1 MSAVIATYNESSEQ
15 TLPWY
20 RYGWPWFLI
29 AIPMVSVCLGSVMLY
44 LAFNANN
51 SMVVDDYYKEG
62 KAYNL
67 RIERDRLASV
77 LGLVANITQ
86 SAEGIILE
94 LEQNTPEQLPASL
107 ESMAQGAAV
116 NYALPE
122 SLSLRW
128 VHVTQEKLD
137 GSIKMTFI
145 GANRYIAQNVSLP
158 DAGKFRI
165 HIEPA
170 ALSVD
175 EATIA
180 TETTTPVPR
189 SSELGKFDV
198 THWRLVSE
206 LQGFDARQAI
216 TVPAPVPEKVFT
228 RTMLE

>member
-77 LGLVANITQ
+77 LGLAANITQ

-94 LEQNTPEQLPASL
+94 LEQNTPEQLPRSL
-107 ESMAQGAAV
+107 ESMAQGAAA

-137 GSIKMTFI
+137 GSIKMSFI
-145 GANRYIAQNVSLP
+145 GANRYIAQNVFLP
-158 DAGKFRI
+158 DEGKYRI
-165 HIEPA
+165 HVEP

-175 EATIA
+175 AATTA
-180 TETTTPVPR
+180 TATTPPKPEAIEPGV
-189 SSELGKFDV
+189 FDV
-198 THWRLVSE
+198 TRWRLISE
-206 LQGFDARQAI
+206 LQGFDASQAI

>member
-77 LGLVANITQ
+77 LGLAANITQ
-86 SAEGIILE
+86 SADGIILE
-94 LEQNTPEQLPASL
+94 LEQNTPEQLPRSL
-107 ESMAQGAAV
+107 ESMAQGAAA

-158 DAGKFRI
+158 DEGKFRI

-170 ALSVD
+170 LSMD
-175 EATIA
+175 AATKKTA
-180 TETTTPVPR
+180 TATATPGSIEPGV
-189 SSELGKFDV
+189 FDV
-198 THWRLVSE
+198 TRWRLISE
-206 LQGFDARQAI
+206 LQGFDASQAI